1 MEPSFDKIT
10 RSKLYEIGS
19 ALWDIVAL
27 SLIWLIFS
35 IPIITSGASSAALY
49 FALYKRIKK
58 ESDAAIPDFMRSFK
72 SNIRQSIPLSLLYT
86 IFAVIIGINIH
97 IARFGLNG
105 IMLPEWYLPFAILII
120 VPFVILYPFAYPY
133 LARFSTD
140 TKHIIMN
147 SAAISSMNFGK
158 AFLLFIISFVS
169 ITLMVLFPPCVLI
182 VPFVA
187 SYLRVMVAEKI
198 FEAAIEQEKNRTEAS
213 EKEEGEAE

>member
-19 ALWDIVAL
+19 VLWDIVAL

-35 IPIITSGASSAALY
+35 IPIVTSGASSAALY
-49 FALYKRIKK
+49 FALYRRVRK

-72 SNIRQSIPLSLLYT
+72 SNLRQSVPLSLLYT
-86 IFAVIIGINIH
+86 VFATLIGFNIH
-97 IARFGLNG
+97 IARFGLSG
-105 IMLPEWYLPFAILII
+105 ILLPDWYLPFALLLI

-147 SAAISSMNFGK
+147 SAAIASMNFGK
-158 AFLLFIISFVS
+158 ALLLFIISFVS
-169 ITLMVLFPPCVLI
+169 LALMVLFPPCVLV

-187 SYLRVMVAEKI
+187 SYLKVTVAEKI

-213 EKEEGEAE
+213 EEEGGEA

>member
-19 ALWDIVAL
+19 VLWDIVAL
-27 SLIWLIFS
+27 SLIWLVFS
-35 IPIITSGASSAALY
+35 IPIVTSGASSAALY
-49 FALYKRIKK
+49 FALYRRVIKD
-58 ESDAAIPDFMRSFK
+58 SDAAIPDFMRSFK
-72 SNIRQSIPLSLLYT
+72 SNLRQSVPLSLLYT
-86 IFAVIIGINIH
+86 FFAALIGFNIH
-97 IARFGLNG
+97 IARFGLGG
-105 IMLPEWYLPFAILII
+105 IMLPDWYLPFAILLI

-147 SAAISSMNFGK
+147 SAAIASMNFGK

-169 ITLMVLFPPCVLI
+169 LALMVLFPPCVLV

-187 SYLRVMVAEKI
+187 SYLKVTVAEKI

-213 EKEEGEAE
+213 EEEGEEA